1 MIAFVLLEC
10 GIHANAQCIEDI
22 MYHQSRLSTKKLRSN
37 LRESNFKK
45 TFLGEYVAMN
55 TVLAAV
61 CLDTDAFNTNDRY
74 SGHNFLEASSH
85 LIKMF
90 DFSIQNV

>member
-1 MIAFVLLEC
+1 
-10 GIHANAQCIEDI
+10 
-22 MYHQSRLSTKKLRSN
+22 
-37 LRESNFKK
+37 
-45 TFLGEYVAMN
+45 MN

-74 SGHNFLEASSH
+74 SDHNFLEASSH

-90 DFSIQNV
+90 DFSIQNG